1 MNIKKMLI
9 AGTVG
14 GVLFFL
20 LGWLV
25 YGVLLKDYFFKNTG
39 AAGHLDR
46 VDIQMAIVFLG
57 SLLQG
62 YVYSY
67 VFTRANVA
75 SLKDGMITGGILG
88 FLMISAFDCMMYG
101 TTLILSKHSLVG
113 DILASTSIAI
123 VVGAIIGWVLHKM
136 SK

>member
-9 AGTVG
+9 AGTIA

-20 LGWLV
+20 FGWVV
-25 YGVLLKDYFFKNTG
+25 YGILLKDFFFKNTG

-46 VDIQMAIVFLG
+46 IDIQLVIVFLG

-62 YVYSY
+62 YVYAY
-67 VFTRANVA
+67 VFTRANVE
-75 SLKDGMITGGILG
+75 SLKDGMTTGGILG

-101 TTLILSKHSLVG
+101 TTLILSKHSLLG
-113 DILASTSIAI
+113 DVLASTSIAI
-123 VVGAIIGWVLHKM
+123 VVGAILARVLYKM
-136 SK
+136 KK

>member
-9 AGTVG
+9 AGMVG

-25 YGVLLKDYFFKNTG
+25 YGILLKDYFLKNTG
-39 AAGHLDR
+39 AAGNLGR
-46 VDIQMAIVFLG
+46 ADILMLTVLLG

-62 YVYSY
+62 YTYSY

-88 FLMISAFDCMMYG
+88 FLIISAFDCMMYG

-113 DILASTSIAI
+113 DIAASTAIAI
-123 VVGAIIGWVLHKM
+123 IVGAVMGLVLDKM
-136 SK
+136 KK

>member
-1 MNIKKMLI
+1 MNIKKMLV

-25 YGVLLKDYFFKNTG
+25 YGILLKDYFFNNTG

-46 VDIQMAIVFLG
+46 VDVQLATVFLG
-57 SLLQG
+57 NLLQG
-62 YVYSY
+62 FVYAY

-75 SLKDGMITGGILG
+75 SLKDGMITGGIIG
-88 FLMISAFDCMMYG
+88 FLMVSAVDCMMYG
-101 TTLILSKHSLVG
+101 TTLILSKHSLVF

-123 VVGAIIGWVLHKM
+123 VIGALMGWVLYKM
-136 SK
+136 KK

>member
-62 YVYSY
+62 YVYAY

>member
-1 MNIKKMLI
+1 MNTKKMLI
-9 AGTVG
+9 AGTIAG
-14 GVLFFL
+14 ILFFL

-25 YGVLLKDYFFKNTG
+25 YGILLKDYFFNNTG

-46 VDIQMAIVFLG
+46 IDIIIGTVFLG

-62 YVYSY
+62 YLYAY
-67 VFTRANVA
+67 VFTKLNVE
-75 SLKDGMITGGILG
+75 SLKDGLITGGILG

-101 TTLILSKHSLVG
+101 TTLILSKHSLLA

-123 VVGAIIGWVLHKM
+123 VVGAIVGWVLYKM
-136 SK
+136 KK

>member
-1 MNIKKMLI
+1 MKIKKMLI
-9 AGTVG
+9 AGTIG

-20 LGWLV
+20 FGWLV
-25 YGVLLKDYFFKNTG
+25 YGILLKDYFFRNIG

-46 VDIQMAIVFLG
+46 IDIIMGTVFLG

-62 YVYSY
+62 FVYAY
-67 VFTRANVA
+67 VFTRANVE

-101 TTLILSKHSLVG
+101 TTLILSKHSLVA

-123 VVGAIIGWVLHKM
+123 VVGAIVGWVLYKM
-136 SK
+136 KK

>member
-1 MNIKKMLI
+1 MNIKKMLV

-25 YGVLLKDYFFKNTG
+25 YGILLKDYFFNNTG

-46 VDIQMAIVFLG
+46 VDVQLATVFLG
-57 SLLQG
+57 SLLHG
-62 YVYSY
+62 FVYAY

-75 SLKDGMITGGILG
+75 SLKDGMITGGIIG
-88 FLMISAFDCMMYG
+88 FLMVSAVDCMMYG

-113 DILASTSIAI
+113 EILASTSIAI
-123 VVGAIIGWVLHKM
+123 VVGALMGWVLFKM
-136 SK
+136 KK

>member
-9 AGTVG
+9 AGTIG

-20 LGWLV
+20 FGWLV
-25 YGVLLKDYFFKNTG
+25 YGILLKDYFFKNTG

-46 VDIQMAIVFLG
+46 VDIQMATVFIG

-62 YVYSY
+62 FVYAY
-67 VFTRANVA
+67 VFARANVE

-101 TTLILSKHSLVG
+101 TTLVLSKHSLLG

-123 VVGAIIGWVLHKM
+123 VVGAIIGWVLFKM
-136 SK
+136 KK

>member
-1 MNIKKMLI
+1 MNIKKVLT

-25 YGVLLKDYFFKNTG
+25 YGILLKDYFLKNNG
-39 AAGHLDR
+39 SAGNLDR
-46 VDIQMAIVFLG
+46 PEIIMVTVLLG

-62 YVYSY
+62 YLYSY
-67 VFTRANVA
+67 VFNRASVT

-88 FLMISAFDCMMYG
+88 FLISSAFDCMMYG

-113 DILASTSIAI
+113 DIIASTAIAT
-123 VVGAIIGWVLHKM
+123 VVGAVMGLVLDKM
-136 SK
+136 KK